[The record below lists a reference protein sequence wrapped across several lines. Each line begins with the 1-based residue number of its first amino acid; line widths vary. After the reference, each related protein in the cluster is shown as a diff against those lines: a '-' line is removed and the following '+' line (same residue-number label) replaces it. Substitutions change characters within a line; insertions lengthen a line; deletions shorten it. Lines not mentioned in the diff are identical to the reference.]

1 MRQFFKKYSCIRFSA
16 IFLLDHLYDLTSRV
30 FIIQRTS
37 FHDFLEI
44 VTDGSFMEFVEFN
57 LTTIIINEY
66 FTWQWVMGSRIC
78 KGILV
83 MFVQGQLA
91 GAVSARMDCRYSA
104 VGIGNCQWANIMGSV
119 QIEYKQYQ
127 QIGGNIYCEI
137 QKIYQDPKTLF
148 FIYLC

>member
-1 MRQFFKKYSCIRFSA
+1 MISLVEYSI
-16 IFLLDHLYDLTSRV
+16 

-44 VTDGSFMEFVEFN
+44 VTDGSFMQYVEFN

-91 GAVSARMDCRYSA
+91 GAVSARMDCWLLSSWNRQLSVDIRDSYVLMSK
-104 VGIGNCQWANIMGSV
+104 MGSS
-119 QIEYKQYQ
+119 QYS
-127 QIGGNIYCEI
+127 
-137 QKIYQDPKTLF
+137 L
-148 FIYLC
+148 

>member
-1 MRQFFKKYSCIRFSA
+1 MFSA
-16 IFLLDHLYDLTSRV
+16 IFLLDRLYDLTSRV

-44 VTDGSFMEFVEFN
+44 VTDGSFMQYVEFN

-91 GAVSARMDCRYSA
+91 GAVSARMDCWLLSSWNRQLS
-104 VGIGNCQWANIMGSV
+104 VG
-119 QIEYKQYQ
+119 
-127 QIGGNIYCEI
+127 
-137 QKIYQDPKTLF
+137 
-148 FIYLC
+148 